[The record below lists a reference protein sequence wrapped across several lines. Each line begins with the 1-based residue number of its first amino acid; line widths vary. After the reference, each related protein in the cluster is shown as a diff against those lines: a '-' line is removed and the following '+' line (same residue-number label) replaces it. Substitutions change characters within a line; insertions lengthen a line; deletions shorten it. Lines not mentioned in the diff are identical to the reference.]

1 MAIKSDVYKYLEK
14 GAMKSDLIFAD
25 PPYDFTADQFV
36 KIAEIIFERDLLN
49 EDGALIIEH
58 SKHTDLS
65 QLPHYS
71 HQRKYGS
78 SVFSF
83 FE

>member
-1 MAIKSDVYKYLEK
+1 VKADI
-14 GAMKSDLIFAD
+14 IFAD
-25 PPYDFTADQFV
+25 PPYDFEDEKFA
-36 KIAEIIFERDLLN
+36 KIAALVFQNDLLKEN
-49 EDGALIIEH
+49 GQLIIEH

-65 QLPHYS
+65 DLENFQES
-71 HQRKYGS
+71 RKYGS